1 MTLYFFQL
9 ISLAALVLKRKCKGT
24 KVCIVI
30 LAKKS
35 EVRFRKNAGALLKK
49 QSVFQRVVL
58 SAKSVITAPNDV
70 LSETLTVI
78 F

>member
-1 MTLYFFQL
+1 M
-9 ISLAALVLKRKCKGT
+9 
-24 KVCIVI
+24 VI

-49 QSVFQRVVL
+49 KQSVFQRVVL
-58 SAKSVITAPNDV
+58 SAKSVLTAPNDV